1 MEWKNKNKRT
11 CTVAICTHASTHA
24 RILHHPD
31 FFFAFSYHTLQELT
45 VDHFIPNDTYIADG
59 GRVALITG
67 ANCSGKSVYL
77 KQVPTKIGR
86 RGTMMPDRTPF
97 G

>member
-1 MEWKNKNKRT
+1 M
-11 CTVAICTHASTHA
+11 
-24 RILHHPD
+24 
-31 FFFAFSYHTLQELT
+31 
-45 VDHFIPNDTYIADG
+45 DHFIPNDTYIADG